1 MNRRH
6 FLMTGAA
13 ALAAAAFYKS
23 NWYDELKKQYSNVLM
38 IIVDDLNDWIGPL
51 RGHPNTKTPHIDK
64 LASQATVFTNAHAPA
79 PLCGPSRASIMT
91 GLSPA
96 TTGIYGHV
104 KDDEIKLA
112 NDKAAE
118 SIFMSE
124 YFRQHGYHT
133 MAVGKV
139 FHNGVAKGSFDEFGG
154 RVPGFGPLP
163 KTPMKWSHPKTNT
176 DWGAFPERDEQMPDF
191 DTAKWLENA
200 LARDYDKPFFIAG
213 GFLPPHAPW

>member
-38 IIVDDLNDWIGPL
+38 IIVDDLNDWIGPMQ
-51 RGHPNTKTPHIDK
+51 GHPNTKTPNIDK

-104 KDDEIKLA
+104 KDNEIKLERGIYLGPSGYEVGFISQA
-112 NDKAAE
+112 HTKEILAE
-118 SIFMSE
+118 
-124 YFRQHGYHT
+124 
-133 MAVGKV
+133 A
-139 FHNGVAKGSFDEFGG
+139 AKGFCEALDEVF
-154 RVPGFGPLP
+154 
-163 KTPMKWSHPKTNT
+163 
-176 DWGAFPERDEQMPDF
+176 
-191 DTAKWLENA
+191 
-200 LARDYDKPFFIAG
+200 
-213 GFLPPHAPW
+213 